1 MLTNEDIRSLCS
13 LDSATQMWE
22 RAHLEAHSQLL
33 GAVSSCEIPEPV
45 LTDKTFFL
53 DENSSG
59 SKKRSAVVKGKL
71 KYFNE

>member
-1 MLTNEDIRSLCS
+1 MRTYVPSVLWVQLPRCGREL
-13 LDSATQMWE
+13 
-22 RAHLEAHSQLL
+22 HLEAHSQLL

>member
-13 LDSATQMWE
+13 LGSATQMWE

-59 SKKRSAVVKGKL
+59 SKKEISCGQREIKI
-71 KYFNE
+71 F